1 MQCKHGG
8 SFSTASQKQ
17 ASGVGGGSWGAVGPL
32 SVCFIIAAKSCFC
45 LLIDNYVFRRTSRVW
60 SAAAQRD
67 SHPPLTTVT
76 SYLIPHLCW
85 ESAALFAN
93 TLKTVG
99 RRHVRRGLFSLVH
112 LDITTWQLLLINKKK
127 QSKKDGCVG
136 HQKDEARL
144 TVLYL
149 KKKKKKKE
157 HCIVSRLLF
166 CLWSS
171 DGKLPAFTSG
181 LNLWEG
187 LSHYTTPA
195 CVILVTLCSNT
206 KPFWVHEILDIGR
219 SVSAILCTSILQMF
233 LLNLYLP
240 SSVCTVSMF
249 FFFFALLHSR
259 SVSCSQRGL
268 QSPVHCGTGER
279 GCVFLSPWA
288 SPGLQQQD
296 VWGGGLLQPP
306 PKVQP
311 GVWAVQDHGEVLLL
325 PGMGARPRWRQ
336 LSQHR

>member
-1 MQCKHGG
+1 MEVHFLQRRRNKPLGLGG
-8 SFSTASQKQ
+8 ELGGCRAVECLLYHSRKELLLPPHRQLCVQKDLEGLIC
-17 ASGVGGGSWGAVGPL
+17 SGSAGLTPTINNSDFIPHPPPLLRECGAVREHFENRWEETRQAR
-32 SVCFIIAAKSCFC
+32 FIFTGSLRYHDLAASTNK
-45 LLIDNYVFRRTSRVW
+45 
-60 SAAAQRD
+60 QK
-67 SHPPLTTVT
+67 
-76 SYLIPHLCW
+76 
-85 ESAALFAN
+85 
-93 TLKTVG
+93 KTV
-99 RRHVRRGLFSLVH
+99 
-112 LDITTWQLLLINKKK
+112 
-127 QSKKDGCVG
+127 KKDGCVG

-268 QSPVHCGTGER
+268 QSPVHRGTGER